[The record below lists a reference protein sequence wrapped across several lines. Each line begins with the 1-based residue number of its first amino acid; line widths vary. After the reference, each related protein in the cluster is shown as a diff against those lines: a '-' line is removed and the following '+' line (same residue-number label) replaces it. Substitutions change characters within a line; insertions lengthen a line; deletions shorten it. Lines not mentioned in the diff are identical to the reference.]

1 MKTLV
6 ALLLLVFT
14 ALTSSI
20 GQTVGDEL
28 NVYQEK
34 YPNGTLKKNKGNLLF
49 TFIDEFNWVHCCEI
63 NKKSKICFLEY
74 IWVTDRQAFQNLS
87 EELDEDWSILD
98 TGNWELRID
107 GNFAYHASALPT
119 DDEPGKVMI
128 FYLDF
133 STPEKRAEN
142 IK

>member
-1 MKTLV
+1 MKTIAACLFLTL
-6 ALLLLVFT
+6 ANFT
-14 ALTSSI
+14 SI
-20 GQTVGDEL
+20 SGQTVGDEL

-98 TGNWELRID
+98 TGNWE
-107 GNFAYHASALPT
+107 
-119 DDEPGKVMI
+119 
-128 FYLDF
+128 
-133 STPEKRAEN
+133 
-142 IK
+142 